1 MSDLKEVEFE
11 EFDVSDLCADSY
23 ECMDCGHS
31 GKTYKQSTRVIDSHA
46 PDRGIKVLP
55 KNKSASEEDDIAVV
69 CPKCL
74 SWFYF
79 EDTKARQV
87 AEQATCPTNK

>member
-1 MSDLKEVEFE
+1 MSGLVEVEFE
-11 EFDVSDLCADSY
+11 EFDVSDLRADSY
-23 ECMDCGHS
+23 KCMDCGYS

-46 PDRGIKVLP
+46 PDKGIRVLP
-55 KNKSASEEDDIAVV
+55 KNKSANEEDDIAVL

-79 EDTKARQV
+79 E
-87 AEQATCPTNK
+87 ESENG